1 MSPVRQVA
9 PTASVTVVRS
19 PVKKFGKNEIAVAA

>member
-9 PTASVTVVRS
+9 PTASVTVVRV
-19 PVKKFGKNEIAVAA
+19 PVANLVKNENVVAA